1 MNNTI
6 DINFKTRIFCSIV
19 AKQTITEPKLG
30 ISLFDVN
37 SGLISVANIE
47 DNEQLSELESLLV
60 RTQPSN
66 VVYSVQKDCLSLKRL
81 RNLLDMNN
89 NWTCEEIE
97 FPKSST
103 VEDFEVII
111 SPLLRRSCSSYG
123 KELESELIRHS
134 LLNLIRHFQLVQ
146 SKENNSQCEI
156 KFLVTKTFMRMD
168 SACVQS
174 LRIFP
179 SKGESSKASTN
190 LFGLLN
196 KTRTKVGARRLEQWL
211 RQPLIDEKQ
220 IISRQDVVEFFCKN
234 DFLRQ
239 KLYGIHMR
247 KVCDLDQIA
256 VRFRTF
262 ASLMASES
270 SKSEREPKFGLE
282 DMVKLYD
289 SVMQSG
295 NIFSDIK
302 DALEENKN
310 SDSSPSFVQSVYDLI
325 LVPLEST
332 LNRFKDYIRLVE
344 KTIDLEEADKGNYL
358 IIPYFTPELEKLSEE
373 KNRIQRKI
381 EAHRKDL
388 DAYLCRERGYN
399 EGSREAVRVIRGE
412 GADTSLCFRVTRRD
426 IEYFQDKKRFK
437 QVRIN
442 KNDYI
447 FRTNELMDLSDREE
461 KVIKEYNNE
470 QEQVL
475 VKALSVASTY
485 WSLVSRLAGIL
496 GSIDV
501 LLSFSMTSLCAQIP
515 FVRPKMVNGKCN
527 LATEMKISEDG
538 STNCNCRFYCKELRH
553 PLIEAQG
560 TVSTTGQFVANDVEL
575 HRHGNL
581 LSIITGPNMGGKS
594 TYIRQIAICSLLAQI
609 GCFVPAQEAQIPI
622 MDQLMC
628 RVGASDAQILGIS
641 TFFAEMI
648 EASAILRSATERTLV
663 IVDELGRGTSTF
675 DGFGLAWSIA
685 SYLVSEKK
693 CYTLF
698 ATHFHELSSLASSTP
713 NVTNLRVTAST
724 SKALSLSKQG
734 SGVLKFLYKVEKG
747 FTDKSLGVDVAEL
760 SGLPS
765 ETVKRSR
772 EKAEELT
779 LVEQVYVDPQSC
791 QNKKRL
797 QLINVAS
804 NIKSSLE
811 AVLNSAESCS
821 DSNLF
826 KEATFNSIQNLR
838 ELLNITVASC

>member
-1 MNNTI
+1 MSNLG
-6 DINFKTRIFCSIV
+6 DVNFKSRVFCSIV
-19 AKQTITEPKLG
+19 AKQTVSEPKLG
-30 ISLFDVN
+30 ISFFDVN
-37 SGLISVANIE
+37 SGQISVICLE
-47 DNEQLSELESLLV
+47 DDEQLSELESLLV
-60 RTQPSN
+60 RFQPSS
-66 VVYSVQKDCLSLKRL
+66 VVYAIQKECLGLKRL
-81 RNLLDMNN
+81 RDILDANN
-89 NWTCEEIE
+89 GWTSEEIG
-97 FPKSST
+97 FPKSNM
-103 VEDFEVII
+103 VEDFEDII
-111 SPLLRRSCSSYG
+111 SPLLRRPSSSYS
-123 KELESELIRHS
+123 KELEDELVRQS
-134 LLNLIRHFQLVQ
+134 MLNLVRHFQLVQ

-156 KFLVTKTFMRMD
+156 KFLVTNSFMRMD
-168 SACVQS
+168 SACVHS

-179 SKGESSKASTN
+179 SKGESNKSPTN
-190 LFGLLN
+190 IFGMLN

-220 IISRQDVVEFFCKN
+220 ITLRQNVVEFFCKN

-239 KLYGIHMR
+239 KLYGVHMR

-262 ASLMASES
+262 ASLMASET
-270 SKSEREPKFGLE
+270 SKSERDPKFGLE

-295 NIFSDIK
+295 NIFSDIR
-302 DALEENKN
+302 DALEEYKN
-310 SDSSPSFVQSVYDLI
+310 SDSSSGLVRSVYDLV

-332 LNRFKDYIRLVE
+332 LNRFKDYVRLVE
-344 KTIDLEEADKGNYL
+344 KTVDLEEADKGNYL
-358 IIPYFTPELEKLSEE
+358 ITPCFTPELERLSDE
-373 KNRIQRKI
+373 KNKIMGKI
-381 EAHRKDL
+381 EAHRKRL
-388 DAYLCRERGYN
+388 DSYLYEERGYN
-399 EGSREAVRVIRGE
+399 EGSREAVRLIRGE

-447 FRTNELMDLSDREE
+447 FRTNELMELSDREE
-461 KVIKEYNNE
+461 RVMREYNSE
-470 QEQVL
+470 QAQVL

-501 LLSFSMTSLCAQIP
+501 LLSFSMTSLCAPIP
-515 FVRPKMVNGKCN
+515 FVRPKMVSGECE
-527 LATEMKISEDG
+527 LAPDVTISEDG
-538 STNCNCRFYCKELRH
+538 HANCSCRFHCKELRH

-560 TVSTTGQFVANDVEL
+560 SVSSTGQFVANDVDL

-628 RVGASDAQILGIS
+628 RVGASDAQTLGIS

-648 EASAILRSATERTLV
+648 EASAILRSATEKTLV

-685 SYLVSEKK
+685 NYLVSQKK

-698 ATHFHELSSLASSTP
+698 ATHFHELSSLSSNTP

-724 SKALSLSKQG
+724 SKVPSLVKSG
-734 SGVLKFLYKVEKG
+734 GGVLKFLYRVEKG

-760 SGLPS
+760 SGLPL

-779 LVEQVYVDPQSC
+779 LIEQVYVDPQSS
-791 QNKKRL
+791 QSKKRC
-797 QLINVAS
+797 QLTSVAS
-804 NIKSSLE
+804 KIKSDLE
-811 AVLNSAESCS
+811 TVLRSAESCS
-821 DSNLF
+821 DPDSF
-826 KEATFNSIQNLR
+826 KEASSDSIQSLR
-838 ELLNITVASC
+838 ETFALAVASN

>member
-1 MNNTI
+1 MNSII
-6 DINFKTRIFCSIV
+6 DVNFKTQVFCSIV
-19 AKQTITEPKLG
+19 AKQTITEPKFG

-37 SGLISVANIE
+37 DGSILVTNIE

-60 RTQPSN
+60 RTQPNN
-66 VVYSVQKDCLSLKRL
+66 VVYAIQKDCLSLKRL
-81 RNLLDMNN
+81 RDILDMNN
-89 NWTCEEIE
+89 NWTSEEIG

-103 VEDFEVII
+103 LEDFEDII
-111 SPLLRRSCSSYG
+111 SPLLRRPSKSYG
-123 KELESELIRHS
+123 KELENELVRQS

-156 KFLVTKTFMRMD
+156 KFLVTKSFMRMD
-168 SACVQS
+168 SACLQS

-179 SKGESSKASTN
+179 SKGESNKASTN
-190 LFGLLN
+190 LFGMLN
-196 KTRTKVGARRLEQWL
+196 KTRTKIGARRLEQWL

-220 IISRQDVVEFFCKN
+220 INSRQDVVEFFCKN

-262 ASLMASES
+262 ASLVASES
-270 SKSEREPKFGLE
+270 SKSEKEPKFGLE

-289 SVMQSG
+289 CVMQSG

-302 DALEENKN
+302 DTMEENKN
-310 SDSSPSFVQSVYDLI
+310 SDSSSFIQSVYDLI

-332 LNRFKDYIRLVE
+332 LNRFKDYVRLIE
-344 KTIDLEEADKGNYL
+344 KTVDLEEAEKGNYL
-358 IIPYFTPELEKLSEE
+358 IIPYFTPELEKLSDE
-373 KNRIQRKI
+373 KNKIKRRI

-388 DAYLCRERGYN
+388 DSYLCEERGCN

-412 GADTSLCFRVTRRD
+412 GVDTSLCFRVTRRD

-447 FRTNELMDLSDREE
+447 FRTNELMELSDREE
-461 KVIKEYNNE
+461 RVIKEYNNE
-470 QEQVL
+470 QAQVL

-515 FVRPKMVNGKCN
+515 FVRPKIVSGECN
-527 LATEMKISEDG
+527 LAPDTKMLEDG
-538 STNCNCRFYCKELRH
+538 SNNCDCRFYCKELRH

-560 TVSTTGQFVANDVEL
+560 SVSNTGQFVANDVDL

-609 GCFVPAQEAQIPI
+609 GCYVPALEAQVPI

-648 EASAILRSATERTLV
+648 EASAILRSATKRTLV

-685 SYLVSEKK
+685 NYLVGQKQ

-698 ATHFHELSSLASSTP
+698 ATHFHELSSLASNTP

-724 SKALSLSKQG
+724 SKTLSTSKSKG
-734 SGVLKFLYKVEKG
+734 GILKFLYKVEKG

-760 SGLPS
+760 SGLPP
-765 ETVKRSR
+765 ETIKRSR

-797 QLINVAS
+797 QLNDVTS
-804 NIKSSLE
+804 KLKLNLE
-811 AVLNSAESCS
+811 TVLNFAETCS
-821 DSNLF
+821 DSIMF
-826 KEATFNSIQNLR
+826 KEASFSSIQNLR
-838 ELLNITVASC
+838 EILNLTAISC